1 MTFSEFQIQTLQLA
15 ISINK
20 NKKKIEVTLSVP
32 FKSPVIAKRLPVRI
46 IPHVIGTIV

>member
-20 NKKKIEVTLSVP
+20 NKKIEVTLSVP
-32 FKSPVIAKRLPVRI
+32 FKSPVMAYLLPVRI
-46 IPHVIGTIV
+46 IPLVIGTIG